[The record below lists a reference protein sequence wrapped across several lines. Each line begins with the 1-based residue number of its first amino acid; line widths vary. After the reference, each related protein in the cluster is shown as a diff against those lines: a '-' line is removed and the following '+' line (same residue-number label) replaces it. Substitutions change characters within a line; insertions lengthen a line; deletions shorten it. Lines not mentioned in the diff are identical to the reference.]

1 MDAQAPRTA
10 AQRVG
15 DAAEAAALALLMAQG
30 LRPLAR
36 NVRYKV
42 GELDLVML
50 DGEVLVFVEVRRR
63 GNAAFGGALASID
76 RGKARRCGL
85 AASAFLQRHP
95 WHAGRDC
102 RFDVVGFDG
111 DGKAD
116 WRRAAFTLDDLG

>member
-1 MDAQAPRTA
+1 MDAPAPRTP
-10 AQRVG
+10 AQRAG

-36 NVRYKV
+36 NVRYKM

-76 RGKARRCGL
+76 RRKARRCAL

-95 WHAGRDC
+95 RHAGRDC

-111 DGKAD
+111 AGTAD